1 MHATTSN
8 LQSVLPGL
16 RVGTNFSAIRQT
28 HAMSFLP
35 IPDPKNKIIKVT
47 AFAYKRPD
55 VSLEAFLKHW
65 RETHV
70 EKFTRNPKV
79 ASKLLG
85 YVQVRV
91 DYPRALR

>member
-1 MHATTSN
+1 
-8 LQSVLPGL
+8 
-16 RVGTNFSAIRQT
+16 
-28 HAMSFLP
+28 MSSGFLP
-35 IPDPKNKIIKVT
+35 IPDPKDKIIKVT

-55 VSLEAFLKHW
+55 VSTEDFLKHW

-85 YVQVRV
+85 YVQVSCSLRGV
-91 DYPRALR
+91 DDPRTNNGL